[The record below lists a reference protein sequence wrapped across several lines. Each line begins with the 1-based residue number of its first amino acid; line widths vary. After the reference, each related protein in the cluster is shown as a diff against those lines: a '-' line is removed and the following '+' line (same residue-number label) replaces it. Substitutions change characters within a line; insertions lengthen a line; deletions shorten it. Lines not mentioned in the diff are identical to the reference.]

1 MLFITYFVIF
11 EKLVAKWCKNW
22 KPEMKFILSIIFI
35 FLLISGCKTV
45 TDKVDKAS
53 EKETKKLS
61 KFLKKTES
69 ELKIEF
75 GKPDS
80 VELLSN
86 KNKILIYNESKFKIK
101 CERRFEVDQKNI
113 VVAFNSK
120 NCF

>member
-1 MLFITYFVIF
+1 
-11 EKLVAKWCKNW
+11 
-22 KPEMKFILSIIFI
+22 MKFILSIIFI
-35 FLLISGCKTV
+35 FFLISGCKTV

-53 EKETKKLS
+53 EKETKKLI

-75 GKPDS
+75 GKPDA
-80 VELLSN
+80 VEVMNN
-86 KNKILIYNESKFKIK
+86 KNKILVYYDSKFKIK

-113 VVAFNSK
+113 VIAFNSK